1 MTKNKK
7 GTVLVT
13 GSSRGIGKAIAEA
26 FGKKGYAVVLNG
38 SNNKKDLEQTKKE
51 LTQKGIDC
59 IAVLADVSDYE
70 SCKMLL
76 TEAKKAFGPIDVLV
90 NNAGISHVG
99 LFSDMTP
106 KQWKKVIAVNLESVF
121 CCTHLVLADML
132 RNHKGNIINI
142 SSMWGQRGAS
152 CEAVYSA
159 AKGGMD
165 AFTKAM
171 AKEMGPS
178 GIRINAISCGVIDTQ
193 MNACFTKEEK
203 EMLLEEIALMRL
215 GKAEEVAQLAVFL
228 AEDTASFITGQV
240 IAIDGGMF

>member
-1 MTKNKK
+1 
-7 GTVLVT
+7 
-13 GSSRGIGKAIAEA
+13 
-26 FGKKGYAVVLNG
+26 
-38 SNNKKDLEQTKKE
+38 
-51 LTQKGIDC
+51 
-59 IAVLADVSDYE
+59 
-70 SCKMLL
+70 
-76 TEAKKAFGPIDVLV
+76 
-90 NNAGISHVG
+90 
-99 LFSDMTP
+99 
-106 KQWKKVIAVNLESVF
+106 
-121 CCTHLVLADML
+121 
-132 RNHKGNIINI
+132 
-142 SSMWGQRGAS
+142 MWGQRGAS